1 MTYNVFG
8 GRTLDLTPR
17 QRTIILLRGKKTKI

>member
-8 GRTLDLTPR
+8 RTLDLAQSINTMVCN
-17 QRTIILLRGKKTKI
+17 LFK